1 MLLILLLSSIFYTQV
16 KLGVANLLTKL
27 VAPASVIQAA
37 IPGMFENT
45 PDHFFSDA
53 MEVFEKNA
61 SLCYAKLKDIPGLS
75 PVMPEGAMYIMV
87 SVGSEDS

>member
-1 MLLILLLSSIFYTQV
+1 
-16 KLGVANLLTKL
+16 
-27 VAPASVIQAA
+27 
-37 IPGMFENT
+37 MFENT